1 MNGITTFLKNLE
13 LVGGYHV
20 QIGLKKK
27 KITFVGL

>member
-1 MNGITTFLKNLE
+1 MNGVTTFLKNLE

-27 KITFVGL
+27 KITLD